1 MVHNEN
7 RKELIMDTPSDA
19 VTTSDIL
26 LAGSAI
32 YIVAWWVTIEFWFD
46 QLKSYP
52 S

>member
-7 RKELIMDTPSDA
+7 RKELIMDIPKA
-19 VTTSDIL
+19 ITTRDIL

-32 YIVAWWVTIEFWFD
+32 YIVAWWATIDYWFD
-46 QLKSYP
+46 QIESCP

>member
-7 RKELIMDTPSDA
+7 RKELIMDTPKA
-19 VTTSDIL
+19 VTTRDIL

-32 YIVAWWVTIEFWFD
+32 YIVAWWVTMDYWFD
-46 QLKSYP
+46 QLESYP